1 MMAQV
6 SGEISEKI
14 IRTKYFVHAKSWF
27 VIFNN
32 KFCPQPNAVE
42 FSDRFLKKKKD
53 IANPRIKN
61 IAPVNSYWTSRFL
74 SGIAT
79 EEMKN
84 LVSL

>member
-32 KFCPQPNAVE
+32 KFCPQQNALE
-42 FSDRFLKKKKD
+42 FSDRFLKKKKTL
-53 IANPRIKN
+53 RIRALK
-61 IAPVNSYWTSRFL
+61 ILHP
-74 SGIAT
+74 
-79 EEMKN
+79 
-84 LVSL
+84 